1 MDTTLTEAQINAI
14 EKEVKAQLKA
24 LNEAVHD
31 TTMALVKACDVHT
44 KLEWKVGE
52 RWFVDGDI
60 NEKFVAFG

>member
-1 MDTTLTEAQINAI
+1 M

-31 TTMALVKACDVHT
+31 TTMALAKACDVHT
-44 KLEWKVGE
+44 LLEWKVGE